1 MIKILILLAVLT
13 GGTIQCNFAQ
23 SYRSSNIPK
32 AEILHSCRV
41 DVLDERGMHKGSTN
55 LSRGDIFAIE
65 KDFGSYVLLFIEGG
79 FASVNK
85 SDIRIDCESDY
96 SSYESIERLPK
107 KTSRYSAMERAV
119 QSALSE
125 NPATYAPALEELNK
139 KYPNNPTRSI
149 TPAWIQDKID
159 DADLERK
166 ARKLDVQKAEAE
178 LQLMQ
183 LDMMQAPSNARHSNK
198 FELTLAKA
206 EAGDKDSQYEIG
218 SMYETGWCTDKDK
231 AKAIEWYKKAAA
243 QGHVMAK
250 TILGWW
256 KLH

>member
-41 DVLDERGMHKGSTN
+41 DVLDERGVRKGSTN

-85 SDIRIDCESDY
+85 SYIRINCKSGPSFEGIGDDTYDAY
-96 SSYESIERLPK
+96 SG
-107 KTSRYSAMERAV
+107 AERAMDNAMANDPG
-119 QSALSE
+119 SLAYS
-125 NPATYAPALEELNK
+125 YGELDK
-139 KYPNNPTRSI
+139 KYPVSTRKLLPESI
-149 TPAWIQDKID
+149 QYEID

-183 LDMMQAPSNARHSNK
+183 RQGMQSPSNARHSNK

-218 SMYETGWCTDKDK
+218 AMYETGWCTDKDK

>member
-41 DVLDERGMHKGSTN
+41 DVLDERGVRKGSTN

-65 KDFGSYVLLFIEGG
+65 KDFGSYVLIFIEGG

-139 KYPNNPTRSI
+139 KYPNTPTRSI
-149 TPAWIQDKID
+149 TPAWIQDEID
-159 DADLERK
+159 DADLDRK
-166 ARKLDVQKAEAE
+166 ARKLEIQKGEAE
-178 LQLMQ
+178 LL
-183 LDMMQAPSNARHSNK
+183 LKVMQASHGNRAYSDQ
-198 FELTLAKA
+198 LALA
-206 EAGDKDSQYEIG
+206 LNE
-218 SMYETGWCTDKDK
+218 
-231 AKAIEWYKKAAA
+231 
-243 QGHVMAK
+243 
-250 TILGWW
+250 ILGLGFRDGSFMI
-256 KLH
+256 KREEIKKRYPQAFNDNAFIEIIDKPLCEHYQSLQSGH

>member
-41 DVLDERGMHKGSTN
+41 DVLDERGRRKGSTT

-65 KDFGSYVLLFIEGG
+65 KDFGGYVLIFIEGG

-85 SDIRIDCESDY
+85 SSIRINCKSGPSFDGIGDDTYDAY
-96 SSYESIERLPK
+96 SG
-107 KTSRYSAMERAV
+107 AERAMDNAMANDPG
-119 QSALSE
+119 SLAYS
-125 NPATYAPALEELNK
+125 YGELDK
-139 KYPNNPTRSI
+139 KYPVSTRKLLPESI
-149 TPAWIQDKID
+149 QYEID

-183 LDMMQAPSNARHSNK
+183 RQGMQSPSNARHSNK

-218 SMYETGWCTDKDK
+218 AMYETGWCTDKDK